1 MKRNTYFSYRA
12 VRGVALAGLVSATLA
27 GCAGENLDDLRT
39 YVDGVKARSTARI
52 EPLPELKPYETF
64 TYHATDL
71 TRDPFA
77 LGDKIGEQ
85 AAIASTPGGS
95 GIQPDFNRR
104 KEALEEFS
112 LDTLRMVGSLKKEEQ
127 TWAIISASDGTIHR
141 IKAGDY
147 VGQNHGKITLVSE
160 EKLMLTEIVPDG
172 LGGWT
177 EREASLALSE

>member
-1 MKRNTYFSYRA
+1 VNLNNYFSYRV
-12 VRGVALAGLVSATLA
+12 VRVVALAGLVSATLV
-27 GCAGENLDDLRT
+27 GCAGENLDDLRA
-39 YVDGVKARSTARI
+39 YVDDIKARKTARI

-64 TYHATDL
+64 IYHATDL

-85 AAIASTPGGS
+85 AAITSTAGGG

-112 LDTLRMVGSLKKEEQ
+112 LDTLRMVGSLKKGEEI
-127 TWAIISASDGTIHR
+127 WAIISASDGTIHR
-141 IKAGDY
+141 IKAGNY
-147 VGQNHGKITLVSE
+147 VGQNHGKITHISE
-160 EKLMLTEIVPDG
+160 EKLVLTEIVPDG